1 MSPEEKQPEM
11 NVETKTNSEKFKYT
25 ICYIPFVA
33 IVLFFVEENKTPEF
47 AKHIKYG
54 SFFFIVYV
62 LLAFLFIAIGLGWS
76 IPFVIYII
84 VSVYFW
90 YKAYS
95 WEKVEL
101 EYFDKIEEQ
110 IKKKM

>member
-1 MSPEEKQPEM
+1 MLYFYSFLIFKILNMSPEEKQSE
-11 NVETKTNSEKFKYT
+11 NNGETKTNSEKFKYT

-62 LLAFLFIAIGLGWS
+62 LLVFLFTALLPFLNLG
-76 IPFVIYII
+76 
-84 VSVYFW
+84 
-90 YKAYS
+90 
-95 WEKVEL
+95 
-101 EYFDKIEEQ
+101 
-110 IKKKM
+110 